1 MGLERWTSL
10 TSHHMRQNYI
20 LALQSIFLLVES
32 IVPVVDRRHSLG
44 CVSLPIVTFLLLVV
58 VWVQQ
63 YLLLS
68 RPGTMKLSKNTT
80 VDRIF
85 IDDLPKSILLCCTA
99 FFVALFQNG
108 INELRQELLV
118 FVLFQP
124 LLIVHLWG
132 KEKRQL
138 ATGFLSW
145 IICSGNFLLHGFDE
159 YGSSFV
165 PIAISGVVLSLTLVS
180 LHLLDQTSLA
190 SVQPTISTNFELES
204 GVDGKGGEMQH
215 PTAITEW
222 RYIVSNLSHDMKTPL
237 SALISGVDCLHDILM
252 KLKHAGIA
260 HNTAIVTSGPSTS
273 FAHELCSVEDIV
285 SSMGSTCFFMNMMIN
300 RAIDYTK
307 ISHHIPLVPFLEF
320 VDVQDCIN
328 SCVHCINVLQSRVDV
343 HVGPLPAQFQSQI
356 VTDKQWFQENLT
368 CLLSNAIKYTPDGR
382 VDVFFEWMEHPGTSC
397 SLLKVVVEDMGIGV
411 TVDAAKTIFTHDP
424 IDRSLTAGGG
434 AGLGLYT
441 LAKRVDTIGGLYG
454 LSMRPD
460 KLCGSVFWFAIP
472 YVPVRMPAGG
482 CASRPFPLAIG
493 DALKSDGE
501 TRAAAPTTTGRSGAA
516 SRTSV
521 APLLSTGSVK
531 SDAKSDTKSDGGSR
545 SSLPPLHLQLPV
557 TTAAARRTMEGTCG
571 ATPLNDA
578 KTPRVMPV
586 AAASQCQVDTSLYM
600 ASDFLLSERPLRILV
615 VDDAMPILKIIRRM
629 LEKAGHFVLEAVNG
643 QDALD
648 IVQSSGTR
656 ASTALDVVLMD
667 IQMPIMDGIDA
678 ARSMRA
684 WEAAMRDTHGVPT
697 GAATADE
704 DIGTATLTQVIEGDE
719 RRTSSHSDALSLSL
733 SPAKASQWR
742 SSVATVLNDATG
754 DAPSSSSPSS
764 ARYAAGV
771 VASSSDD
778 DAQLRR
784 SALARRW
791 SMQSAISHSRRHLDR
806 VLQRNQPAGGGLCDL
821 AGLPL
826 DDERVI
832 RAAAEACARDIG
844 ACNGVVP
851 VSVTSTA
858 AATANASASASAGT
872 AASPVQLSAPLR
884 LAAPS
889 TPPEMERTYRERFR
903 ASRFATD
910 GSTRSTVFTTDGDAE
925 PPTPVSSTHK
935 MWIIGCS
942 ANSDAGTVAEAMA
955 AGMDAFLPKPVTVK
969 SLHLLLHQLMATAH
983 PADDSSHRGDGHT
996 DDSCSRQS

>member
-1 MGLERWTSL
+1 MGVERWTALASH
-10 TSHHMRQNYI
+10 HHMRQNYI

-32 IVPVVDRRHSLG
+32 IIPVVDQHSLEWI
-44 CVSLPIVTFLLLVV
+44 SLPIITFLLLLV
-58 VWVQQ
+58 VWLQQ

-68 RPGTMKLSKNTT
+68 RPGTMKLSKKT
-80 VDRIF
+80 VMDRIF
-85 IDDLPKSILLCCTA
+85 IDDLPKSMLLCCTA
-99 FFVALFQNG
+99 FFVTLFQSG

-124 LLIVHLWG
+124 LLILHLWG

-138 ATGFLSW
+138 TTGFLSW
-145 IICSGNFLLHGFDE
+145 LICSGNFLLHGFDE
-159 YGSSFV
+159 YGASFI

-190 SVQPTISTNFELES
+190 SVQPTISTNFELEAGS
-204 GVDGKGGEMQH
+204 NGNNKGEMQH

-237 SALISGVDCLHDILM
+237 SALISGVDCLHDILL
-252 KLKHAGIA
+252 KLKLGGT
-260 HNTAIVTSGPSTS
+260 TANPTSGPCNSNS

-307 ISHHIPLVPFLEF
+307 ISHHIPLVPFLEY
-320 VDVQDCIN
+320 VDVQESIH
-328 SCVHCINVLQSRVDV
+328 SCVHCINVLQSRVDI
-343 HVGPLPAQFQSQI
+343 HVGPLPTQFQSQI

-382 VDVFFEWMEHPGTSC
+382 VDVFFEWMEHPGTSV
-397 SLLKVVVEDMGIGV
+397 SLLKVIVEDMGIGV
-411 TVDAAKTIFTHDP
+411 TVDAARTIFTHDP

-441 LAKRVDTIGGLYG
+441 LAKRVDTIGGVYG

-472 YVPVRMPAGG
+472 YVPVRMPLGG
-482 CASRPFPLAIG
+482 CASRPSPPPPLAIG
-493 DALKSDGE
+493 DALKSDSE
-501 TRAAAPTTTGRSGAA
+501 TRAAAPTTTGASSASAVA

-531 SDAKSDTKSDGGSR
+531 SDAKSDGSR
-545 SSLPPLHLQLPV
+545 CSLPPLHLQLPC
-557 TTAAARRTMEGTCG
+557 TTRR
-571 ATPLNDA
+571 ATDGPLNDA
-578 KTPRVMPV
+578 KTPRVMPL
-586 AAASQCQVDTSLYM
+586 AAASSQCPLDASLYTTNGG
-600 ASDFLLSERPLRILV
+600 DLLLSDRPLRILV

-684 WEAAMRDTHGVPT
+684 WETAMRRDTR
-697 GAATADE
+697 ATATAGTTNDE
-704 DIGTATLTQVIEGDE
+704 DLATATLTQVVEGDE
-719 RRTSSHSDALSLSL
+719 RRISSHSDALSLSL
-733 SPAKASQWR
+733 SPSR
-742 SSVATVLNDATG
+742 GIGGVGGVGVGGGT
-754 DAPSSSSPSS
+754 SSSPSS
-764 ARYAAGV
+764 VRYAADTTTPVG
-771 VASSSDD
+771 ASTSTD

-784 SALARRW
+784 SVQARRW
-791 SMQSAISHSRRHLDR
+791 SVQSAIAHSRAHLDR
-806 VLQRNQPAGGGLCDL
+806 VLQRNQPATGSAGGGVCDL

-832 RAAAEACARDIG
+832 RAAAEACARDLG
-844 ACNGVVP
+844 ACNGIMAA
-851 VSVTSTA
+851 TTATA
-858 AATANASASASAGT
+858 AVAE
-872 AASPVQLSAPLR
+872 SPVQLSSPLR
-884 LAAPS
+884 LVAPT

-903 ASRFATD
+903 ASRFAAD
-910 GSTRSTVFTTDGDAE
+910 GSTRSTILGADGTGVEAE
-925 PPTPVSSTHK
+925 TPTSPPSTHRL
-935 MWIIGCS
+935 WIIGCS

-969 SLHLLLHQLMATAH
+969 SLHLLLHQLRAADAAAAAEHQLCSGDAH
-983 PADDSSHRGDGHT
+983 TEDGSSA
-996 DDSCSRQS
+996 RQ